1 MQWFVNTV
9 VLCFVNCKYGFIL
22 IPSSDKV
29 HFSLRLMFLFVAYC
43 SDENKDSVKIPKE
56 YSESVNRRTDNTM
69 ATRKR
74 TKGHWLIN
82 TTQKNKD

>member
-1 MQWFVNTV
+1 
-9 VLCFVNCKYGFIL
+9 
-22 IPSSDKV
+22 
-29 HFSLRLMFLFVAYC
+29 MFLFVAYC

-74 TKGHWLIN
+74 TKGTLIN
-82 TTQKNKD
+82 KHYTEK